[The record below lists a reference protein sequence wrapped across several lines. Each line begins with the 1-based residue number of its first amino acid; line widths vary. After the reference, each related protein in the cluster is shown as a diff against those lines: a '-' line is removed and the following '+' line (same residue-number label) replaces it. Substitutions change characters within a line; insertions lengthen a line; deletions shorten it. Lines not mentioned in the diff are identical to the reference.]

1 MTKLRT
7 MVQERFVGITS
18 VLDRFATRQEQTNA
32 RLSYNESILNSK
44 IDMLSS
50 RFDKV
55 GDTIMVQLYKSPLV
69 KEVAD
74 MREHLEKGLVSLHS
88 LQQDVADLGRRMSAF
103 ETDASVQL
111 PRMVP
116 FDNTWSAYN
125 VKASPSV
132 DRKDIID
139 IADDSYVTMRKKHSS
154 SIDDGDGSLI
164 INKGLEGYRHD
175 VGMSGNAF
183 TPDDGDVKPNSF
195 VPVPEKNDDYDKLVS
210 LYEEQRRSLLRL
222 QDKLGLKGN
231 KSVPADNFG
240 RFVDDFGQQVN
251 GPSEMKSQIPVDK
264 VPSSPQG
271 RSDPFFPQ
279 GMKDMSGRQPEA
291 YSTPLHG
298 IGSSFPQGMKDLSDR
313 QPEVISTPLR
323 GYDPSSPKVIEDM
336 SGRLPEVGSS
346 PSLKDA

>member
-1 MTKLRT
+1 
-7 MVQERFVGITS
+7 
-18 VLDRFATRQEQTNA
+18 
-32 RLSYNESILNSK
+32 
-44 IDMLSS
+44 
-50 RFDKV
+50 
-55 GDTIMVQLYKSPLV
+55 
-69 KEVAD
+69 
-74 MREHLEKGLVSLHS
+74 
-88 LQQDVADLGRRMSAF
+88 MSAF
-103 ETDASVQL
+103 EADASVQL

-154 SIDDGDGSLI
+154 STDDGDGSLI

-222 QDKLGLKGN
+222 QDKLGLKGD

-251 GPSEMKSQIPVDK
+251 GPSKMKSQIPVDK

-271 RSDPFFPQ
+271 RSDPF
-279 GMKDMSGRQPEA
+279 
-291 YSTPLHG
+291 
-298 IGSSFPQGMKDLSDR
+298 FPQGMKDLSDR

-346 PSLKDA
+346 PSLKDVVRINPKKASVRSHMGYAMPAYGYLESFWLLPPQWQKGVPKDLPSWGEDSSLSSSQLNFVKRRVDQAADDLVKQVKKLKDGPYKGSADKRTWYSI

>member
-1 MTKLRT
+1 LLSASKDDRPSSSLEEGILPSSSASGDVSPVAGMEEGTKGGVVETTHRVSVPGKSSSSSESSPVVSPPSTSQTDLAVEMTKLRT

-55 GDTIMVQLYKSPLV
+55 GDTIMVQLYKSPLA
-69 KEVAD
+69 KEVTD

-103 ETDASVQL
+103 EADASVQL

-125 VKASPSV
+125 AKASPSV

-154 SIDDGDGSLI
+154 STDDGD
-164 INKGLEGYRHD
+164 
-175 VGMSGNAF
+175 
-183 TPDDGDVKPNSF
+183 
-195 VPVPEKNDDYDKLVS
+195 
-210 LYEEQRRSLLRL
+210 
-222 QDKLGLKGN
+222 
-231 KSVPADNFG
+231 
-240 RFVDDFGQQVN
+240 
-251 GPSEMKSQIPVDK
+251 
-264 VPSSPQG
+264 
-271 RSDPFFPQ
+271 
-279 GMKDMSGRQPEA
+279 
-291 YSTPLHG
+291 
-298 IGSSFPQGMKDLSDR
+298 
-313 QPEVISTPLR
+313 
-323 GYDPSSPKVIEDM
+323 
-336 SGRLPEVGSS
+336 
-346 PSLKDA
+346 